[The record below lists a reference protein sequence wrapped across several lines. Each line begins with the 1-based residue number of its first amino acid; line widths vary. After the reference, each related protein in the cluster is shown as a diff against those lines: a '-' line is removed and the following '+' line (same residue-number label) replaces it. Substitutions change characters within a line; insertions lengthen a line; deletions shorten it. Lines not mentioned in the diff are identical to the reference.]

1 MSFETISRKARCQM
15 SKHMG
20 YLKLHEEVTLSLR
33 GLTVWA
39 YTKRGKYLGRVEIN
53 RAGLA
58 AYTGRKGTKLLDNMP
73 WERLFARLEKKR

>member
-1 MSFETISRKARCQM
+1 MATTKSR
-15 SKHMG
+15 G
-20 YLKLHEEVTLSLR
+20 YLRIHETVELTLS

-58 AYTGRKGTKLLDNMP
+58 AYTGKKGGIRLGNMN
-73 WERLFARLEKKR
+73 WERLFERLAKTP